1 MAQDETQTTEKDSDQ
16 SEDTKT
22 IVEQTVQGYSRQI
35 ELVRFVCRCP
45 SCPYCN
51 QEPGYEH
58 VNKKY
63 CSQEAMLHHRQIQRK
78 LEALRKGRKPG
89 QVGRPRKDVAK
100 QVLFVLRAGETNFY
114 KVGFAEDTQQFES
127 MHKMEQQAVPRGVE
141 LILKVDQPYCKE
153 AVEVIYDVYS
163 RYVVNGQ
170 WIELS
175 ESQIEEVREL
185 LK

>member
-1 MAQDETQTTEKDSDQ
+1 MAQDETKATEQDNGQ

-35 ELVRFVCRCP
+35 EQVKFVCRCP
-45 SCPYCN
+45 SCPYCH
-51 QEPGYEH
+51 QEQGYEH
-58 VNKKY
+58 INKKY

-100 QVLFVLRAGETNFY
+100 QVLFVLRAGETDFY

-141 LILKVDQPYCKE
+141 LVLKVDQPYCKE

-175 ESQIEEVREL
+175 ASQIEEVTEL
-185 LK
+185 LT

>member
-1 MAQDETQTTEKDSDQ
+1 MAQDETQATEKDSDQ

-51 QEPGYEH
+51 QEPSYEH

-127 MHKMEQQAVPRGVE
+127 MYKMEQQAVPRGVE

-175 ESQIEEVREL
+175 DSQIEEVREL
-185 LK
+185 LE